1 MDLGLLLQRLFNKP
15 LLKLIE
21 TQASCACIKAT
32 PAAVAPHH
40 LKPCRY
46 YQTPESLP
54 PREHPPPHHKQNRC
68 LVGGHFCLYCHRG
81 EDLAPALALAPAPA
95 AAPAPA
101 LARAPAAAL
110 ALAAALAVAPDL
122 LLLLLLLLLLI
133 LHSPNSKQV

>member
-1 MDLGLLLQRLFNKP
+1 MLLQRLFNKP

-21 TQASCACIKAT
+21 TQASCSCIKAT

-46 YQTPESLP
+46 HQTPESLP
-54 PREHPPPHHKQNRC
+54 PREPPPITNKIDV
-68 LVGGHFCLYCHRG
+68 LLADIFCLYCHIG

-95 AAPAPA
+95 AAPAAA
-101 LARAPAAAL
+101 LARAPAAAF
-110 ALAAALAVAPDL
+110 ALAAAVAVAPDL